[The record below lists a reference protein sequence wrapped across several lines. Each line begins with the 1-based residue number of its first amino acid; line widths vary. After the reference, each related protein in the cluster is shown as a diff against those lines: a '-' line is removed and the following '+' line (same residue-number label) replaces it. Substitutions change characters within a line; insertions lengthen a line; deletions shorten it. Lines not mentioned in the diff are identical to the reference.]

1 MFSWC
6 TLARIFRHLFG
17 VCDCVLLKKVKLNEF
32 LTKIDF
38 PMAEIFDVVYP
49 KFCKFVNVILPMI
62 DDDLRDFFSSS
73 RKTPCC
79 SNVLHIFTD
88 EKRKDDILRI
98 FRNRMKA
105 GKVICY

>member
-1 MFSWC
+1 MHGARLQEFSDIY
-6 TLARIFRHLFG
+6 LE
-17 VCDCVLLKKVKLNEF
+17 CVLLKKVKLNEF

-73 RKTPCC
+73 KWENTM
-79 SNVLHIFTD
+79 L
-88 EKRKDDILRI
+88 
-98 FRNRMKA
+98 
-105 GKVICY
+105 